1 MKIKS
6 MIGWEENY
14 VKFEVDNSNPYYC
27 QGDMFWCGYDDI
39 HGYGSCDEEVLLV
52 HETVTREDIESWAK
66 ENDLPS
72 SQRKVLLGMLTQAGV
87 I

>member
-6 MIGWEENY
+6 IIGWEGSY
-14 VKFEVDNSNPYYC
+14 VKFEVDNSSSYYC
-27 QGDMFWCGYDDI
+27 QGDMFWCG
-39 HGYGSCDEEVLLV
+39 DEEDYEVLLV
-52 HETVTREDIESWAK
+52 HETVSRENVESWAK

>member
-6 MIGWEENY
+6 MIGWEGSY

-27 QGDMFWCGYDDI
+27 QGDMFWCG
-39 HGYGSCDEEVLLV
+39 GEDEYEVLLV
-52 HETVTREDIESWAK
+52 HETVTREDVESWAK
-66 ENDLPS
+66 ENDLLS
-72 SQRKVLLGMLTQAGV
+72 SQCKVLLGMLTQSGV